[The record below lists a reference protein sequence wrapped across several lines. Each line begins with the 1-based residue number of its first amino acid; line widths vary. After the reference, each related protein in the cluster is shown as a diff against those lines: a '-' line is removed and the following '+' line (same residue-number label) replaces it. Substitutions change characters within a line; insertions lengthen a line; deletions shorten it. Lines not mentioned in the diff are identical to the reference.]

1 MKNDSLIIYMT
12 PDEKEILTVEKSAL
26 PSGDTPELIRFTDLA
41 IKVKSLGYEGVN
53 VEAIRL
59 KSGGFF
65 IAWQF
70 DASTTAGRELQD
82 MANKAIEGVMPPTD
96 DQFICLLK
104 IKCWSKK

>member
-1 MKNDSLIIYMT
+1 MKNESLIVYMT
-12 PDEKEILTVEKSAL
+12 PDEKEILAVEKSAL
-26 PSGDTPELIRFTDLA
+26 PSGDTPEVIRFTDLA

-53 VEAIRL
+53 MEVIRL

-70 DASTTAGRELQD
+70 DTSTIEGQELQAI
-82 MANKAIEGVMPPTD
+82 ANMAIEGVMPPTD

-104 IKCWSKK
+104 IKYWSKK